1 MNILGVVA
9 DHFRWSWR
17 ETDKNLKYS
26 RQNDTQLLSYS
37 LMDTRREAV
46 DMYVYAESLINNSWC
61 GLLSASLCACVC
73 VWQGMGWGLIRL
85 PAWHVV
91 RCVLSFSSFFLRGIQ
106 RGVFNS
112 ANPFSADCQWRVAGE
127 WGEIGEIYKEV
138 GGMVSPPLSL
148 SGQLL

>member
-46 DMYVYAESLINNSWC
+46 DMYVYVESLINNSWC

-73 VWQGMGWGLIRL
+73 LAGGGMGAYPTACL
-85 PAWHVV
+85 ACCKM
-91 RCVLSFSSFFLRGIQ
+91 CVKFFFFFFLRGIQ